1 MSIGITAQEQQ
12 IIIDI
17 LNKYSDKYSF
27 YYYGSRVKGTFEKNS
42 DLDILIKGNEEMP
55 LNLLGEIKEA
65 FDNSKLSYV
74 VNFSDYYSLDKD
86 FYNRIEK
93 DLLKYDTKIINHSSN
108 RKILF

>member
-1 MSIGITAQEQQ
+1 MVIGITEQEQQ

-55 LNLLGEIKEA
+55 LILLGEIKEA
-65 FDNSKLSYV
+65 FDNSKLPYV

-93 DLLKYDTKIINHSSN
+93 DLLSFDMKLIK
-108 RKILF
+108 